1 MPRNSGGSRSA
12 DSSSLPSVSY
22 PRYTTYTPEELE
34 RTLARY
40 RHIGAREGADATVP
54 SSGRTR
60 LIKSHECCVTYPD
73 GTSGTCRYTRGGPTW
88 HVFEFTHDEANQLKQ
103 LVYGR
108 PISLPRRNVTERM
121 TNTLAAIEA
130 KATEMAHVAYA
141 DAVCRERDERFKRA
155 TPPSGHNRYVPQ
167 SQSTKQ
173 SSGETATAPLPQMS
187 VKRAKELAG
196 KYALCLRLG
205 DGERSRFL
213 PSLNSVYNSIDEA
226 NDAWRQHEHRA
237 RRFVACACR
246 YSRQWE
252 LPLYNPLHADPEYA
266 ALIGFNNKP
275 LAVVSAATE

>member
-88 HVFEFTHDEANQLKQ
+88 HVFEFTHEANQLKQ

-108 PISLPRRNVTERM
+108 TISLPRRNVTERM
-121 TNTLAAIEA
+121 ANTIAAIEA
-130 KATEMAHVAYA
+130 KAAEIAQAAYA
-141 DAVCRERDERFKRA
+141 KAIARERDERFKRA
-155 TPPSGHNRYVPQ
+155 TLPAGFNRYAPQ
-167 SQSTKQ
+167 SKNRN
-173 SSGETATAPLPQMS
+173 SGETAPVPLPQMS

-196 KYALCLRLG
+196 KYALCLKIG
-205 DGERSRFL
+205 ADDSQRFL
-213 PSLNSVYNSIDEA
+213 PSLNLMFDTIEQA

-246 YSRQWE
+246 FSRQWE
-252 LPLYNPLHADPEYA
+252 LPLYNPLHAEPEYA
-266 ALIGFNNKP
+266 DIIGFNNETR
-275 LAVVSAATE
+275 AADTVAP